1 MSGATTAPSSP
12 SFQNPAARTLLRRH
26 RFAIL
31 ELLPWVLA
39 IAAFYLFPGYR
50 LLATQV
56 LVLIL
61 FALSVDLIVGYAG
74 IVTLGHTAYFGTGAY
89 AAAMLARPEWQ
100 ESICGLIGASAECT
114 VGAQPVI
121 GVVAGCIVGGLLGW
135 LSGLIILRTRELT
148 LLMLTLAL
156 TFILHEL
163 AKDIDGLTG
172 TVLTGGFDGIN
183 FSPAPVL
190 GLFEFDPIFYSTNYW
205 YALGILFVGFLFIRT
220 LIYSPFGTALVGIRE
235 NVRRMH
241 AIGSPVQNRMLT
253 VYTISCAIAGV
264 AGAVWVQIQGNIT
277 IAVYEFDLAGGILI
291 MVILGGTGRL
301 YGAFIGVVVY
311 MILENLTETVL
322 GTDPPYWELVVGGA
336 LVLTVLFAPRG
347 LLGIGEDVG
356 KLVGRKRT

>member
-1 MSGATTAPSSP
+1 MADANMTPQPS
-12 SFQNPAARTLLRRH
+12 PAVQQLLRRH
-26 RFAIL
+26 RFRVV
-31 ELLPWVLA
+31 ELLPWIAA
-39 IAAFYLFPGYR
+39 IAVFYLFPGYR

-89 AAAMLARPEWQ
+89 AAALLARPEWQ
-100 ESICGLIGASAECT
+100 ETLWN
-114 VGAQPVI
+114 VGAQPLVGI
-121 GVVAGCIVGGLLGW
+121 AAGTVAGALLG
-135 LSGLIILRTRELT
+135 LISGWIILRTRELT

-156 TFILHEL
+156 TFLLHEL

-172 TVLTGGFDGIN
+172 TLITGGFDGIN
-183 FSPAPVL
+183 FTMNPIL
-190 GLFEFDPIFYSTNYW
+190 GIFEFDPIFYSTNYW
-205 YALGILFVGFLFIRT
+205 YAFAVLVVGFLIVRT
-220 LIYSPFGTALVGIRE
+220 IVNSPFGATLVGIRE

-241 AIGSPVQNRMLT
+241 AVGSPVQRRMLM
-253 VYTISCAIAGV
+253 VYVISCAIAGL
-264 AGAVWVQIQGNIT
+264 AGAVWVQVQDNVT
-277 IAVYEFDLAGGILI
+277 IAVYEFELAGAILI

-301 YGAFIGVVVY
+301 YGAFIGVLVY

-347 LLGIGEDVG
+347 LLGIGEDVSTM
-356 KLVGRKRT
+356 LGRKRR